1 MSEQSENGSSDSP
14 TEETTPTA
22 SPQKSPQKAATP
34 KKETPKKEPP
44 KKETPKKETPKKET
58 PKKEDENEND
68 EESSDE
74 ELVGLLEKDPVVEGK
89 RQRKKT
95 ERLEVE
101 VTTTPKEEFK
111 IPEGKGTKLGEI
123 ERVEWQL
130 QRNKSEDLKPLH
142 RILFNKGGSATV
154 VKRHIR
160 QFSGFD
166 FEKDSKEYEKKK
178 EQILR
183 YTVAALKYFCDTLD
197 IEKKGNRDELVE
209 KLMEFLMEP
218 VSSGKAIPQ
227 PKKKR
232 GRKKKGEGKADKKE
246 GGKKKRR
253 KQEAKS
259 EEEVE
264 NNDDSSDDDEEEE
277 EEEKEKPKKRK
288 ADGPKKA
295 PKKTPKKTPKKQLK
309 VKMQKPTPKKKPAV
323 EVSSDDESDDE
334 PLAKKIKKPPT
345 NAELKDVVKK
355 ILEGANLEEI
365 TMKSVC
371 KQVYEKYPE
380 FDLTDRKDF
389 IKSTV
394 KSIIS

>member
-218 VSSGKAIPQ
+218 VSSGK
-227 PKKKR
+227 
-232 GRKKKGEGKADKKE
+232 
-246 GGKKKRR
+246 
-253 KQEAKS
+253 
-259 EEEVE
+259 
-264 NNDDSSDDDEEEE
+264 
-277 EEEKEKPKKRK
+277 PKKRK

>member
-14 TEETTPTA
+14 TEEATPTS

-34 KKETPKKEPP
+34 KKETPKKE
-44 KKETPKKETPKKET
+44 TPKKETPKKEK
-58 PKKEDENEND
+58 PKEEQPNEEDED
-68 EESSDE
+68 DESSDE

-101 VTTTPKEEFK
+101 VITTPKEEFR

-142 RILFNKGGSATV
+142 RILFNKGGAATV
-154 VKRHIR
+154 IKRHIR

-227 PKKKR
+227 PKRKEAGRRKERAKLTKR
-232 GRKKKGEGKADKKE
+232 KGV
-246 GGKKKRR
+246 KRR
-253 KQEAKS
+253 G
-259 EEEVE
+259 E
-264 NNDDSSDDDEEEE
+264 NRRRNLTR
-277 EEEKEKPKKRK
+277 KWRMTTMTQVTRRKKRK
-288 ADGPKKA
+288 RSPRRERRMAPRRLQKRHPKRH
-295 PKKTPKKTPKKQLK
+295 QR
-309 VKMQKPTPKKKPAV
+309 
-323 EVSSDDESDDE
+323 
-334 PLAKKIKKPPT
+334 
-345 NAELKDVVKK
+345 N
-355 ILEGANLEEI
+355 N
-365 TMKSVC
+365 
-371 KQVYEKYPE
+371 
-380 FDLTDRKDF
+380 
-389 IKSTV
+389 
-394 KSIIS
+394 

>member
-14 TEETTPTA
+14 TEEATPTS

-34 KKETPKKEPP
+34 KKETPKKE
-44 KKETPKKETPKKET
+44 TPKKETPKKEK
-58 PKKEDENEND
+58 PKEEQPNEEDED
-68 EESSDE
+68 DESSDE

-101 VTTTPKEEFK
+101 VITTPKEEFR

-142 RILFNKGGSATV
+142 RILFNKGGAATV
-154 VKRHIR
+154 IKRHIR

-232 GRKKKGEGKADKKE
+232 GRKKKGEGKADKEE

-253 KQEAKS
+253 KQKAKS
-259 EEEVE
+259 DEEVE
-264 NNDDSSDDDEEEE
+264 NDDDDSSDEEEE
-277 EEEKEKPKKRK
+277 EEEKPKKRK
-288 ADGPKKA
+288 ADVPKKA

-323 EVSSDDESDDE
+323 EISSDDDESDDE

-371 KQVYEKYPE
+371 KQVYEKYPD

-389 IKSTV
+389 IKTTV